1 MIYHKLMVIAGMLII
16 GMLGAINSWADDV
29 TQCRQFYDA
38 KRYDQAF
45 PVCNKAAAR
54 GNVDAQHNLGS
65 MYEYGKGVKKNYSEM
80 IKWYRKAAEQGDGV
94 VQFKLGV
101 MYDNGLGVK
110 KNYTEAAKW
119 YRAAAK
125 GPYGDGRLGNYK
137 AQFRLGEMYDFGDGV
152 KQDYSEAAKW
162 YRAAAKLWDAKAR
175 FRLGVMYEKGRGV
188 KKNYAEA
195 VRWYCKAALQ
205 GYAKAQT
212 SCGLKYLTGQAV
224 KKDYVEAVKWFRPAA
239 QQGNIGAQYM
249 LGIMYDNGLGVKKNL
264 VEAVKW
270 FRKAAEQGYADAQ
283 VSLGVMYS
291 KGRGVLQSATAA
303 TDWYYKAGLS
313 FLKQGKRDDALTS
326 VERIKKQGNV
336 PNAFLGNKLLA
347 LIYGGN
353 KRHQT
358 VPKTKQKKTASVVS
372 GTGWPVVGGYV
383 ITNHHVVAGHQNI
396 ALIRRD
402 GKIIKANVAA
412 DDATNDLVLLKP
424 ENMKYMPPA
433 LPVADRSARVGERV
447 FTVGYPHPDL
457 MGAEP
462 KLTQGII
469 NARTGMR
476 NDPRVY
482 QISVPLQGGNSGGPL
497 LNMNGQVIGITTSKM
512 SAVKV
517 FKWTGDMPQN
527 VNYAVKI
534 SYIRLLLLSVDPGVK
549 VSVLPVKK
557 AELSDLAQRVEGSV
571 MMVIAK

>member
-16 GMLGAINSWADDV
+16 GMLGAINSWANDV

-38 KRYDQAF
+38 EKYDQAF

-110 KNYTEAAKW
+110 KNSAEAVKW
-119 YRAAAK
+119 YRKAATR
-125 GPYGDGRLGNYK
+125 PYGLGNYE
-137 AQFRLGEMYDFGDGV
+137 AQFRLGEMYDFGRGV
-152 KQDYSEAAKW
+152 KQDYTEAAKW
-162 YRAAAKLWDAKAR
+162 YRAAAKLWDARAR

-195 VRWYCKAALQ
+195 VKWYCKAGLQ

-212 SCGLKYLTGQAV
+212 SCGLMYLKGQAV
-224 KKDYVEAVKWFRPAA
+224 KKDYAEAVKWFRPAA

-249 LGIMYDNGLGVKKNL
+249 LGIMYDNGLGLKKNSE
-264 VEAVKW
+264 EAAKW

-283 VSLGVMYS
+283 FYLGKMYS
-291 KGRGVLQSATAA
+291 NGRGVLQSSTVAA
-303 TDWYYKAGLS
+303 DWYYKAGLS

-353 KRHQT
+353 KRHQI
-358 VPKTKQKKTASVVS
+358 VPKTKQKKAGNVVS

-412 DDATNDLVLLKP
+412 VDATNDLVLLKP
-424 ENMKYMPPA
+424 ENMKYIPPA
-433 LPVADRSARVGERV
+433 LPLADRSARVGERV

-534 SYIRLLLLSVDPGVK
+534 SYIRLLLSSVDPGAK
-549 VSVLPVKK
+549 VLVLPVKK
-557 AELSDLAQRVEGSV
+557 AGLSDLAQRVEGSV
-571 MMVIAK
+571 LMIIAK

>member
-1 MIYHKLMVIAGMLII
+1 M
-16 GMLGAINSWADDV
+16 
-29 TQCRQFYDA
+29 
-38 KRYDQAF
+38 
-45 PVCNKAAAR
+45 
-54 GNVDAQHNLGS
+54 
-65 MYEYGKGVKKNYSEM
+65 
-80 IKWYRKAAEQGDGV
+80 
-94 VQFKLGV
+94 
-101 MYDNGLGVK
+101 
-110 KNYTEAAKW
+110 
-119 YRAAAK
+119 
-125 GPYGDGRLGNYK
+125 
-137 AQFRLGEMYDFGDGV
+137 
-152 KQDYSEAAKW
+152 
-162 YRAAAKLWDAKAR
+162 
-175 FRLGVMYEKGRGV
+175 
-188 KKNYAEA
+188 
-195 VRWYCKAALQ
+195 
-205 GYAKAQT
+205 
-212 SCGLKYLTGQAV
+212 
-224 KKDYVEAVKWFRPAA
+224 
-239 QQGNIGAQYM
+239 
-249 LGIMYDNGLGVKKNL
+249 
-264 VEAVKW
+264 

-283 VSLGVMYS
+283 FELGVMYS
-291 KGRGVLQSATAA
+291 KGRGVLQSATVAA
-303 TDWYYKAGLS
+303 DWYYKAGLS

-353 KRHQT
+353 KRHQI
-358 VPKTKQKKTASVVS
+358 VPKTKQKKTATVVS
-372 GTGWPVVGGYV
+372 GTGWPTVGGYV

-396 ALIRRD
+396 TLIRRD
-402 GKIIKANVAA
+402 GKIIKANVVA

-433 LPVADRSARVGERV
+433 LPLADRSARVGERV

-527 VNYAVKI
+527 VNYAVKFG
-534 SYIRLLLLSVDPGVK
+534 YIRMLILSVDTPHSIPVLSAMK
-549 VSVLPVKK
+549 ATLPELAKRVEDSVLMII
-557 AELSDLAQRVEGSV
+557 AQ
-571 MMVIAK
+571 